1 MTPSQKEGCENATYW
16 REQFPNQNVFVSY
29 YKSLC
34 TFDLDR
40 DVTLKSNPN
49 ATVTLHSSCDQ
60 KDIDSTLS
68 GRMAVPNLPQDD
80 GNSKTNLIIFIC
92 SGGVGVLILIAIV
105 NVAVIRKM
113 KKDIVVVDE
122 NAIYGRH
129 DPNVYYE
136 DGVNSQVEDKNAY
149 YE

>member
-80 GNSKTNLIIFIC
+80 GNSKTNLIIFVEHRYL
-92 SGGVGVLILIAIV
+92 SKSAITQD
-105 NVAVIRKM
+105 NESIRVSAKIWM
-113 KKDIVVVDE
+113 TD
-122 NAIYGRH
+122 
-129 DPNVYYE
+129 
-136 DGVNSQVEDKNAY
+136 
-149 YE
+149 